1 MTGGRLDDCVLDYF
15 EKIVFLSFSLKI
27 FLKGGNILD
36 KKERKEADLH
46 IHSKYSDGDCSIEE
60 LVRRIK
66 EVGLK
71 AAVLTDHDCNGGTE
85 TFLELCKKE
94 GVDSLPGIE
103 ITTTDDYSKQEVH
116 ILGYGFDVKDMWNN
130 FGNLFRHNCSVRHE
144 HIKNV
149 IDLYT
154 ENGESNFYFFHG
166 LESAFY
172 LPTNVSN
179 MYWVNKARA
188 LHIKN
193 SEGLSFADAYEK
205 AKIETTKGGK
215 FYYPNENEKSYTPTN
230 EAIEAIGRTGGIAV
244 WAHPAET
251 ISRLKKRFGSEKV
264 ARRLFEDSLKFF
276 VDEGL
281 AGLEVFSAVNSP
293 EEEIRFLYRCCL
305 KYDLL
310 PFGGSDY
317 HGDKPDEHKPDRW
330 LGRNGVSYEEF
341 LKIEE
346 AISLCQ

>member
-1 MTGGRLDDCVLDYF
+1 M
-15 EKIVFLSFSLKI
+15 
-27 FLKGGNILD
+27 D
-36 KKERKEADLH
+36 KKERKKADLH
-46 IHSKYSDGDCSIEE
+46 IHSKYSDGDCSIEK
-60 LVRRIK
+60 LVERIK
-66 EVGLK
+66 EVGLE
-71 AAVLTDHDCNGGTE
+71 AAVLTDHDCNEGTE
-85 TFLELCKKE
+85 NFLELCGKE
-94 GVDSLPGIE
+94 GIDSLSGIE
-103 ITTTDDYSKQEVH
+103 ITTTDNYSKQEVH
-116 ILGYGFDVKDMWNN
+116 ILGYGFDVKDMRKN
-130 FGNLFRHNCSVRHE
+130 FNNLFHHNCSVRRQ

-149 IDLYT
+149 IDLYA

-188 LHIKN
+188 LHIKI

-205 AKIETTKGGK
+205 AKNETRKGGK
-215 FYYPNENEKSYTPTN
+215 FYYPNANEKSYIPTE
-230 EAIEAIGRTGGIAV
+230 EAIEAIERTEGIAV

-251 ISRLKKRFGSEKV
+251 ISRLEKKFGNEKV

-276 VDEGL
+276 VEEGL
-281 AGLEVFSAVNSP
+281 AGLEVFSAFDST
-293 EEEIRFLYRCCL
+293 EEEIKFLSQCCSR
-305 KYDLL
+305 YNLL

-317 HGDKPDEHKPDRW
+317 HGDMPDEHKPDRW

-341 LKIEE
+341 LKIKE

>member
-1 MTGGRLDDCVLDYF
+1 M
-15 EKIVFLSFSLKI
+15 
-27 FLKGGNILD
+27 D
-36 KKERKEADLH
+36 KKERKEVDLH
-46 IHSKYSDGDCSIEE
+46 IHSKYSDGDCGVVE
-60 LVRRIK
+60 LVSRIK

-71 AAVLTDHDCNGGTE
+71 AVVLTDHDCNGGTE

-94 GVDSLPGIE
+94 GIDSLPGIE

-130 FGNLFRHNCSVRHE
+130 FDNLFRHNCSVRRE

-149 IDLYT
+149 INLYE
-154 ENGESNFYFFHG
+154 ENGEFNTCTHN
-166 LESAFY
+166 LESMFY
-172 LPTNVSN
+172 LPTDVSS

-188 LHIKN
+188 LRIKN

-205 AKIETTKGGK
+205 AKDETRRGGK
-215 FYYPNENEKSYTPTN
+215 FYYPNEDEKSYIPTN
-230 EAIEAIGRTGGIAV
+230 EAIEAIEWAEGIAV

-264 ARRLFEDSLKFF
+264 ARRLFEDSLRSF

-281 AGLEVFSAVNSP
+281 AGLEVFSAFDSND
-293 EEEIRFLYRCCL
+293 EEIKFLSQCCL
-305 KYDLL
+305 KYNLL

-341 LKIEE
+341 LEIKEQ
-346 AISLCQ
+346 ISCLK

>member
-1 MTGGRLDDCVLDYF
+1 M
-15 EKIVFLSFSLKI
+15 
-27 FLKGGNILD
+27 D
-36 KKERKEADLH
+36 KKERKEADFH

-60 LVRRIK
+60 LVERIK
-66 EVGLK
+66 EVGLE
-71 AAVLTDHDCNGGTE
+71 AAVLTDHDCNEGTE
-85 TFLELCKKE
+85 NFLELCGKE
-94 GVDSLPGIE
+94 GIDSLSGIE
-103 ITTTDDYSKQEVH
+103 ITTTDNYSKQEVH
-116 ILGYGFDVKDMWNN
+116 ILGYGFDVKDMRKN
-130 FGNLFRHNCSVRHE
+130 FNNLFHHNRSVRRQ

-149 IDLYT
+149 IDLYA
-154 ENGESNFYFFHG
+154 ENGEYNLYFFHG

-172 LPTNVSN
+172 LPTDVNS

-188 LHIKN
+188 LHLKN
-193 SEGLSFADAYEK
+193 SDGLSFADAYEK
-205 AKIETTKGGK
+205 AKNETRKGGK
-215 FYYPNENEKSYTPTN
+215 FYYPNANEKSYIPTE
-230 EAIEAIGRTGGIAV
+230 EAIEAIERTEGIAV

-264 ARRLFEDSLKFF
+264 ARRLFEDSLRIF

-281 AGLEVFSAVNSP
+281 AGLEVFSAFNST
-293 EEEIRFLYRCCL
+293 EEEIKFLSQCCS

-317 HGDKPDEHKPDRW
+317 HGDMQDEHKPDRW

-341 LKIEE
+341 HKIKE